1 MNQSIGFFG
10 VFANKLNLVNGETL
24 YEVNLPYEPLQDPL
38 LAILYFLIKVTIV
51 IVGEYVHIQIL
62 KFLKHETCIVK
73 DVLKTFL
80 YLQMMY
86 WPVKVVFETTTD
98 FIYPLRTIIGK
109 WYCDLAF
116 LWLVFGMTLIVF
128 HSFIVGLMRYTFVVH
143 HQKTLK
149 YGIEEMKNLF
159 YWIAILVPFVITLW
173 GFIARRQISSVTTL
187 NKCYGN
193 HVEAFLVEEDV
204 FATTKKSFCAFE
216 PYKGYQSHVVVSL
229 KKIFCIIHSAIYAL
243 MGANVVEGLF
253 YWRMVTCS
261 NK

>member
-1 MNQSIGFFG
+1 MNQTIGFSG
-10 VFANKLNLVNGETL
+10 VSVNKLNSLKGETL
-24 YEVNLPYEPLQDPL
+24 YDVNLSYEPLQDPL
-38 LAILYFLIKVTIV
+38 LAVVYFFIKATVV
-51 IVGEYVHIQIL
+51 VLGEYVHIQIL

-143 HQKTLK
+143 HQKTLQ
-149 YGIEEMKNLF
+149 YGIEKIKNLF
-159 YWIAILVPFVITLW
+159 YWIAILVPLVITLW
-173 GFIARRQISSVTTL
+173 GFIARRQISSVTSL

-193 HVEAFLVEEDV
+193 FIEAFMVEEDV
-204 FATTKKSFCAFE
+204 LTTTKKSFCAFE
-216 PYKGYQSHVVVSL
+216 TYKDNQNHVVVSL
-229 KKIFCIIHSAIYAL
+229 KKFFCIIHSAIYAL
-243 MGANVVEGLF
+243 MGANVVEGFF
-253 YWRMVTCS
+253 YWRMVKFS
-261 NK
+261 NE

>member
-10 VFANKLNLVNGETL
+10 VIANKLNSENGETL
-24 YEVNLPYEPLQDPL
+24 YDVNLPYEPLQDPL
-38 LAILYFLIKVTIV
+38 LAIVYFFIKATIV
-51 IVGEYVHIQIL
+51 ILGEYVHIQIL
-62 KFLKHETCIVK
+62 KFLKHETCVVK

-86 WPVKVVFETTTD
+86 WPAKVVFETTTE
-98 FIYPLRTIIGK
+98 FMYPLRTIIGK
-109 WYCDLAF
+109 WYCDLGF

-128 HSFIVGLMRYTFVVH
+128 HSFIVSLMRYTFVVH

-159 YWIAILVPFVITLW
+159 YWIAILVPFVITIW

-187 NKCYGN
+187 NKCYGS
-193 HVEAFLVEEDV
+193 HVEALLVEEDV
-204 FATTKKSFCAFE
+204 FTTTKKSFCAFE
-216 PYKGYQSHVVVSL
+216 AYKGNQSNVVVFS
-229 KKIFCIIHSAIYAL
+229 KKMFCIIHSAIYAL
-243 MGANVVEGLF
+243 MGANVVEGFF
-253 YWRMVTCS
+253 YWRMVKFS

>member
-10 VFANKLNLVNGETL
+10 VIANKLNSENGETL
-24 YEVNLPYEPLQDPL
+24 YDVNLPYEPLQDPL
-38 LAILYFLIKVTIV
+38 LAIVYFFIKATIV
-51 IVGEYVHIQIL
+51 ILGEYVHIQIL
-62 KFLKHETCIVK
+62 KFLKHETCVVK

-86 WPVKVVFETTTD
+86 WPAKVVFETTTE
-98 FIYPLRTIIGK
+98 FMYPLRTIIGK
-109 WYCDLAF
+109 WYCDLGF

-128 HSFIVGLMRYTFVVH
+128 HSFIVSLMRYTFVVH

-159 YWIAILVPFVITLW
+159 YWIAILVPFVITIW

-204 FATTKKSFCAFE
+204 FTTTKKSARQFDF
-216 PYKGYQSHVVVSL
+216 YLH
-229 KKIFCIIHSAIYAL
+229 HSF
-243 MGANVVEGLF
+243 N
-253 YWRMVTCS
+253 
-261 NK
+261 